1 MILSAVIAAQRAE
14 TGSVGN
20 KTTFNSAKAISIS
33 EEGLAQMEAL
43 AKHISAPSN
52 FMKAGIA
59 EYSDYN
65 VIFLPTTVVSDPVS
79 TVGLG
84 DTISS
89 IAFLSE

>member
-1 MILSAVIAAQRAE
+1 
-14 TGSVGN
+14 
-20 KTTFNSAKAISIS
+20 
-33 EEGLAQMEAL
+33 MEAL

-52 FMKAGIA
+52 FMKTGIA